1 MMFSKRRWLVVAMAL
16 AAIALV
22 ELVVDTILDPLLPF
36 PANTLMVVAAIALV
50 GGTGAALA
58 FRSIDR
64 LATALQERNKELEA
78 SVASARALHRV
89 SISLSTLTDL
99 DQMLQAVVDN
109 ARSLVAS
116 DVALLVLYR
125 ADATLSLAAKS
136 GPAQAFS
143 AAGDLDGSDFRRF
156 VSESATRSHLA
167 SPLQRAGR
175 SIGTLAVGSAS
186 QISYPVDAVETLA
199 SLASQA
205 AVAIENERLAG
216 QLREL
221 AIRGERERIA
231 REMHD
236 GLAQV
241 LGYVNTK
248 SQAVEELLAAGR
260 IEVARAQ
267 LAELAAA
274 ARSVYVDVREAILG
288 LTSPIAPER
297 GLVGAIEEY
306 ALRFSEASKL
316 ATTVEATQAAR
327 DIRLTPEVQAQT
339 FRIVQEALTN
349 VRKHASALKASIRLD
364 ADRDVLVVMVQDDGR
379 GIELDQGERGE
390 RGEWPHF
397 GIKAMRERAAALG
410 ATLAIARTE
419 PGTRLELHVPL
430 GVAAQVG

>member
-1 MMFSKRRWLVVAMAL
+1 MMFSRRRWLLVALAV
-16 AAIALV
+16 AAIASV
-22 ELVVDTILDPLLPF
+22 ERVVDMILDPLLPF
-36 PANTLMVVAAIALV
+36 PSNTLMVVTAIALV
-50 GGTGAALA
+50 AVIGAVLA

-64 LATALQERNKELEA
+64 LAAALHERNTELET
-78 SVASARALHRV
+78 SVASARALYRV

-99 DQMLQAVVDN
+99 DEMLQAVVDN
-109 ARSLVAS
+109 ARSLLAA

-125 ADATLSLAAKS
+125 SDAMLRLAARS
-136 GPAQAFS
+136 GTPESFS
-143 AAGDLDGSDFRRF
+143 VAGDLEGSDFRRY
-156 VSESATRSHLA
+156 VSAAAARSHLA
-167 SPLQRAGR
+167 APLQRAGR
-175 SIGTLAVGSAS
+175 SIGTLAVGSAGERA
-186 QISYPVDAVETLA
+186 YAVDAVEILA

-205 AVAIENERLAG
+205 AVAIENDRLAG

-260 IEVARAQ
+260 TDVARAQ

-306 ALRFSEASKL
+306 ARRFSEASKL
-316 ATTVEATQAAR
+316 VTSVDASEAAR
-327 DIRLTPEVQAQT
+327 DVRLAPEVQAQA

-349 VRKHASALKASIRLD
+349 VRKHAAALRAWIKLD
-364 ADRDVLVVMVQDDGR
+364 AERDALLVIVQDDGR
-379 GIELDQGERGE
+379 GIELDVEE
-390 RGEWPHF
+390 SGEWPHF
-397 GIKAMRERAAALG
+397 GIKAMRERAVALG
-410 ATLAIARTE
+410 GTVEIVRTE

-430 GVAAQVG
+430 RAALEVGR